1 MGKEQTVYIKDKVKT
16 GLLYFFGFI
25 AIGASLALIVWFI
38 SILRLRTEYR
48 EFCLE
53 VNEAILA
60 TAEGDR
66 RIGRGEESFPASRE
80 MVDYYD
86 MLLLAD
92 GVTVI
97 SRDEATPDEHSI
109 VLTLKGGR
117 LILTNVEK
125 DGSLINIRWETA
137 EGVRSYN
144 LRSSQISFMSI
155 SAYYSNYARRMRT
168 QAG

>member
-1 MGKEQTVYIKDKVKT
+1 MP
-16 GLLYFFGFI
+16 
-25 AIGASLALIVWFI
+25 S
-38 SILRLRTEYR
+38 
-48 EFCLE
+48 
-53 VNEAILA
+53 
-60 TAEGDR
+60 
-66 RIGRGEESFPASRE
+66 RIPA
-80 MVDYYD
+80 D
-86 MLLLAD
+86 MAD

-97 SRDEATPDEHSI
+97 SRDEATPDERSI
-109 VLTLKGGR
+109 VLTLRDGR